1 MRVDLALELWFPI
14 ALRYIRRLSNWP
26 FVGRDFGAKER
37 VTTLFQHGDIVVRR
51 NKRDERGSIWGAA
64 LTIAGRNYY
73 RVLFPSSPG
82 PLQLAETDL
91 DSVKLEMSPEELLT
105 EGEFGDKSTFSRL
118 LTYERLQR
126 PLQDTLYSLRA
137 SRTEFQAYQFK
148 PLLKFLRSSKQRL
161 LLADEV
167 GLGKTIEAGFILC
180 EMLAR
185 HPHTFRRVL
194 IVCKASL
201 CFKWQME
208 MRKRFD
214 LRFEI
219 WRAKELREFHRRYR
233 EDEDLELRAI
243 CSLESFRN
251 TGVMQD
257 WEAAPPPLDV
267 LIIDEAHHL
276 KNSETKVHKACRVA
290 AESADAVLA
299 LTATPIQI
307 GSRDLFNLLSLLD
320 EEEFASFPYFEACML
335 FNSQIVAAEQKIA
348 RQEPGRFE
356 AAHAMLKGLG
366 ENKAEFFSKAW
377 QTSNFRT
384 SLGDLAQG
392 WESVSQ
398 ALRRHP
404 LYEDTLRQLRE
415 SDPADRRATVEIQ
428 RNLSELNFLSRIFSR
443 TRRRDVH
450 QGSARHA
457 RVVEIHMT
465 AAEHGLYKAVIN
477 FVRETYR
484 RAGKDTAFLFGLM
497 MPQRQLAS
505 CIPAMVEHYQSQV
518 GAETI
523 AGLEDEASDAD
534 SEDWTLQ
541 SNDSADARGD
551 ELRNLIRQWYQDGQP
566 DSKFKAL
573 KESLEHLQVEQPG
586 EQVVIFSYF
595 KKTLSYLS
603 RKLDA
608 LGYSNTVISGSFSPD
623 DREKRIAGFREGKY
637 QILLSSEV
645 GSEGLDFQFC
655 HILFNYDLPWNPMV
669 VEQRIGRLDRFGQKA
684 EKILIFNLSAPGTI
698 EHEILTRLY
707 KRINLF
713 ESYIGDLEAILGA
726 EITNLTRDLFDPD
739 LTDEQRKAKIDHA
752 GLLLEKRKVQFAEW
766 ERESPQFIGHDEYYR
781 QEVDRAEKLGRFI
794 SADDLVVFV
803 KDFIRNFDRRSEL
816 VEESPGVYQFDGG
829 DKLYQFIL
837 RQPEDSLKAEFCR
850 LLYLKTLR
858 VTFDPEVAE
867 KNRQVCFI
875 HLRHFFIRAVV
886 NDLQRN
892 ENQLHSVARVQLT
905 SSDTLPQGEYVYLL
919 GRATIHAA
927 REQDAL
933 LPVIVNATSFDARSE
948 DASELCLGRMVV
960 EGTDMPVPAVDPEIL
975 RRAYQVGQTVLVER
989 FNARRDNVERLNQAF
1004 VGARLASV
1012 TESYRL
1018 KISRKRILLE
1028 NARAKQQQ
1036 LSYIRM
1042 LEGTIRRLID
1052 EQEIRQGEIE
1062 GLRAITAEYSIKA
1075 AGVLSVV

>member
-1 MRVDLALELWFPI
+1 MP
-14 ALRYIRRLSNWP
+14 P
-26 FVGRDFGAKER
+26 
-37 VTTLFQHGDIVVRR
+37 LFQHGDIVVRR
-51 NKRDERGSIWGAA
+51 NKRDERGSIRGAE
-64 LTIAGRNYY
+64 LSIGGRNYY

-82 PLQLAETDL
+82 PRQVAESDL
-91 DSVKLEMSPEELLT
+91 DLVKLEMSVEDLLLS
-105 EGEFGDKSTFSRL
+105 GEFGDKSTFSRL
-118 LTYERLQR
+118 LTYERLQH

-185 HPHTFRRVL
+185 HPHSFRRVL

-214 LRFEI
+214 LRFDI
-219 WRAKELREFHRRYR
+219 WRAEQLRDFHRRYR
-233 EDEDLELRAI
+233 EEDQDLELRAI

-267 LIIDEAHHL
+267 MIIDEAHHL
-276 KNSETKVHKACRVA
+276 KNSDTKVHKACRIA
-290 AESADAVLA
+290 ADAADAVLA

-320 EEEFASFPYFEACML
+320 QEEFASFQYFEACML
-335 FNSQIVAAEQKIA
+335 FNSQIVAAEQKIG
-348 RQEPGRFE
+348 RQDPDRFE
-356 AAHAMLKGLG
+356 AAHTILRDLG
-366 ENKAEFFSKAW
+366 ENKVEVFSKVWHA
-377 QTSNFRT
+377 SNFRT
-384 SLGDLAQG
+384 SIADLAQG

-398 ALRRHP
+398 SLRRHP
-404 LYEDTLRQLRE
+404 LYEETLRLLRE
-415 SDPADRRATVEIQ
+415 ADPSDRRATVEIQ
-428 RNLSELNFLSRIFSR
+428 RNLSELNILSRIFSR

-450 QGSARHA
+450 QGSERHA

-465 AAEHGLYKAVIN
+465 AAEQGLYKAVLN
-477 FVRETYR
+477 FVRETYQ

-505 CIPAMVEHYQSQV
+505 CIPAMVEHYQAQV
-518 GAETI
+518 GAG
-523 AGLEDEASDAD
+523 AMGGLDDEESDAD
-534 SEDWTLQ
+534 SEDWSLRN
-541 SNDSADARGD
+541 SDSADERSQ
-551 ELRNLIRQWYQDGQP
+551 ELRNLIRQWYKDGQP
-566 DSKFKAL
+566 DSKFQAL
-573 KESLEHLQVEQPG
+573 RQSLEYLQFEQPG

-595 KKTLSYLS
+595 KKTLGYLS

-623 DREKRIAGFREGKY
+623 EREKRIADFRDGKY

-684 EKILIFNLSAPGTI
+684 ERILIFNLSAPGTI

-726 EITNLTRDLFDPD
+726 EITSLTRDLFDPD
-739 LTDEQRKAKIDHA
+739 LTEEQRKAKIDHA
-752 GLLLEKRKVQFAEW
+752 GFLLEKRKLQFAEW
-766 ERESPQFIGHDEYYR
+766 EKESPQFIGHDEYYR

-794 SADDLVVFV
+794 SAGDLVVFV
-803 KDFIRNFDRRSEL
+803 RDFLKSFDRRSEL
-816 VEESPGVYQFDGG
+816 VEESPGIYQLDGS
-829 DKLYQFIL
+829 DKLYQLIL
-837 RQPEDSLKAEFCR
+837 RQSEDSLKAEFCR

-858 VTFDPEVAE
+858 VTFDPDIAE
-867 KNRQVCFI
+867 RNRQISFI
-875 HLRHFFIRAVV
+875 HLRHFFIRAIV
-886 NDLQRN
+886 DELRRDETQF
-892 ENQLHSVARVQLT
+892 HSVARVQLN
-905 SSDTLPQGEYVYLL
+905 SSDTLPKGQYMYLL
-919 GRATIHAA
+919 GRATIRAA
-927 REQDAL
+927 REQDVL
-933 LPVIVNATSFDARSE
+933 LPVLVDTASLCVLSE
-948 DASELCLGRMVV
+948 EASELCLGRMVV
-960 EGTDMPVPAVDPEIL
+960 EGIDAPVPSVDPEIL
-975 RRAYQVGQTVLVER
+975 RQAYQSGQTTLVER
-989 FNARRDNVERLNQAF
+989 FTARRDSVERLNQAF
-1004 VGARLASV
+1004 VGARMASV
-1012 TESYRL
+1012 TESYRQ
-1018 KISRKRILLE
+1018 KIDRKKNLLE
-1028 NARAKQQQ
+1028 NARARQQQ

-1042 LEGTIRRLID
+1042 LEGTIRRLTN
-1052 EQEIRQGEIE
+1052 EQQIRQAEIE
-1062 GLRAITAEYSIKA
+1062 GLRSVTAEYTIKA
-1075 AGVLSVV
+1075 AGVLSVI

>member
-1 MRVDLALELWFPI
+1 MGFRAIIW
-14 ALRYIRRLSNWP
+14 S
-26 FVGRDFGAKER
+26 VGRKGI
-37 VTTLFQHGDIVVRR
+37 VTPLFQHGDIVVRR
-51 NKRDERGSIWGAA
+51 NKRDERGTIRDAA
-64 LTIAGRNYY
+64 LAIGGRYYY
-73 RVLFPSSPG
+73 RVLFPSSPA
-82 PLQLAETDL
+82 PLQVAETDL
-91 DSVKLEMSPEELLT
+91 DAVKLEMSPEDLLLS
-105 EGEFGDKSTFSRL
+105 GEFGDKSTFSRL

-214 LRFEI
+214 LRFDI
-219 WRAKELREFHRRYR
+219 WRAGELREFHRRYR

-257 WEAAPPPLDV
+257 WEAVPPPLDV

-276 KNSETKVHKACRVA
+276 KNSETKVHKACRTA
-290 AESADAVLA
+290 AEAADAVLA

-335 FNSQIVAAEQKIA
+335 FNSQIVAAEQKVA
-348 RQEPGRFE
+348 RQDPDRFE
-356 AAHAMLKGLG
+356 AVHTMLKDLG
-366 ENKAEFFSKAW
+366 ENKVEVLAKAW
-377 QTSNFRT
+377 QASSFR
-384 SLGDLAQG
+384 SSMADLAQG

-398 ALRRHP
+398 TLRRHP
-404 LYEDTLRQLRE
+404 LYEETLRQLRE
-415 SDPADRRATVEIQ
+415 SDPVDRRATVEIQ

-450 QGSARHA
+450 QGSERHA

-465 AAEHGLYKAVIN
+465 PAEQGLYKAVIN

-484 RAGKDTAFLFGLM
+484 SAGKDTAFLFGLM

-518 GAETI
+518 GAGAI
-523 AGLEDEASDAD
+523 GGLEDEVSDAD

-541 SNDSADARGD
+541 SSDSADARGQ
-551 ELRNLIRQWYQDGQP
+551 ELRNLIRQWYQNGQP

-573 KESLEHLQVEQPG
+573 SESLEHLQVEQPG

-603 RKLDA
+603 RKLDG

-623 DREKRIAGFREGKY
+623 EREKRIAGFRGGKY

-739 LTDEQRKAKIDHA
+739 LTEEQRKTKIDQA
-752 GLLLEKRKVQFAEW
+752 GLLLEKRKLQFAEW
-766 ERESPQFIGHDEYYR
+766 EKESPQFIGHDEYYR

-794 SADDLVVFV
+794 SAEDLVVFV
-803 KDFIRNFDRRSEL
+803 TDFLRNFDRRSEL
-816 VEESPGVYQFDGG
+816 VEESPGVFQLDGS

-837 RQPEDSLKAEFCR
+837 RQPEDSLKTEFLR
-850 LLYLKTLR
+850 LLHLKTLR
-858 VTFDPEVAE
+858 ATFDPDVAE
-867 KNRQVCFI
+867 RNRHISFI
-875 HLRHFFIRAVV
+875 HLRHFFIRAIV
-886 NDLQRN
+886 DEFRRN
-892 ENQLHSVARVQLT
+892 ENQFHPVARIQLT
-905 SSDTLPQGEYVYLL
+905 CSGTLPKGQYVYLL
-919 GRATIHAA
+919 GRATIRAA

-933 LPVIVNATSFDARSE
+933 FPVIVDANSLDVLSE
-948 DASELCLGRMVV
+948 DASELCLGRMVT
-960 EGTDMPVPAVDPEIL
+960 EGTDMPVPSLDPETL
-975 RRAYQVGQTVLVER
+975 QKAYQAGQTTLVER
-989 FNARRDNVERLNQAF
+989 FNTRRNSVERLNQAF
-1004 VGARLASV
+1004 VGARMASV

-1018 KISRKRILLE
+1018 KISRKQILLE
-1028 NARAKQQQ
+1028 NARVRQQQ

-1042 LEGTIRRLID
+1042 LEGTIRRLTD
-1052 EQEIRQGEIE
+1052 EQQIRQAEIE
-1062 GLRAITAEYSIKA
+1062 GLRSITAEYTIKA
-1075 AGVLSVV
+1075 AGVVSVV